1 MKWQKVLLGNL
12 VDEGSLDI
20 LTGPFGTQLKASDY
34 TKIGTPVINVR
45 NIGYGDLK
53 PEKLEYVPEP
63 VVQKL
68 ERHILQKGDIVFA
81 RKGAVDRHL
90 LVEESQSGWMQGSDC
105 IRIRLSS
112 RKVSHKF
119 LSYSLRLESHK
130 SWILNQCGNKA
141 TMASLNQ
148 DVIRRV
154 IVRLPNI
161 DIQQEIVNILSKYDD
176 LIENNRRRIQLLER
190 SLHLLYK
197 EWFVHL
203 RFPSHEHSKIVD
215 GIPEGWE
222 KVRLCEVADT
232 SMGQS
237 PPSESYNDNGI
248 GLPFHQGVTNFG
260 SRFPENKTYCTI
272 ESRIAE
278 PNDILF
284 SVRAPVGRINIT
296 LDKII
301 IGRGLAAIR
310 SKFSQQNF
318 LFYQLKS
325 HFFKE
330 DMIGG
335 GAIFAAIT
343 KKDLHNVELVQPT
356 HQLVQMFTEYVTP
369 IDRQLENLYKANIKL
384 QQARDL
390 LLPKLMSGAIS
401 V

>member
-1 MKWQKVLLGNL
+1 MSWELKTLDELGNIGRGRSRHRPRDAEHL
-12 VDEGSLDI
+12 YGGSYPFIQTGDVKHSGLYITNFTQTYSEAGLAQSKLWQAGTLCITIAANIADTAILGIDACFPDSIIGFTPYPEKADI
-20 LTGPFGTQLKASDY
+20 RFVKYLFDAQLKQKLQQFTQGAAQDNLSQ
-34 TKIGTPVINVR
+34 
-45 NIGYGDLK
+45 
-53 PEKLEYVPEP
+53 EKLLSIKFLVPEIP
-63 VVQKL
+63 EQNK
-68 ERHILQKGDIVFA
+68 IADIISA
-81 RKGAVDRHL
+81 
-90 LVEESQSGWMQGSDC
+90 
-105 IRIRLSS
+105 
-112 RKVSHKF
+112 
-119 LSYSLRLESHK
+119 
-130 SWILNQCGNKA
+130 
-141 TMASLNQ
+141 
-148 DVIRRV
+148 
-154 IVRLPNI
+154 
-161 DIQQEIVNILSKYDD
+161 YDD

-203 RFPSHEHSKIVD
+203 RFPCHEHSKVVG

-222 KVRLCEVADT
+222 KVRLCEVAET
-232 SMGQS
+232 VMGQS

-296 LDKII
+296 LDKIV

-369 IDRQLENLYKANIKL
+369 IDRQLENLYKTNKKL

-390 LLPKLMSGAIS
+390 LLPKLMSGAIGA
-401 V
+401 